1 LGTLFISNGKQSMPA
16 RVEIRLALAEPDE
29 TVWETTPAKK

>member
-1 LGTLFISNGKQSMPA
+1 MDKRKRPKQLW
-16 RVEIRLALAEPDE
+16 IALAEPDE